1 MKFTVN
7 STDLLSRLQIVSR
20 VIAPKSTLPILE
32 DVLFDIADGKLTL
45 TASDLDTTL
54 VTTMDLP
61 SADADIKVAISSK
74 MLLETV
80 REFSDQPLEFNIN
93 DNNFAIIITAL
104 SILLCLRSTITP
116 TTSCSLLRHFTRLS
130 LKLSSR
136 LPTTICAQ

>member
-32 DVLFDIADGKLTL
+32 DVLFDIEGGKLTL

-74 MLLETV
+74 ICL
-80 REFSDQPLEFNIN
+80 Q
-93 DNNFAIIITAL
+93 AIGVL
-104 SILLCLRSTITP
+104 SRAIGV
-116 TTSCSLLRHFTRLS
+116 
-130 LKLSSR
+130 
-136 LPTTICAQ
+136 Q